1 MRILKCDFPA
11 SWLTVRMEER
21 EAAVLEN
28 LSDDPVVLKRVIS
41 ELAARVQQLEHQLG
55 LLRRTHFGA
64 TSERFSTPDQLSLF
78 GKPATFPAELP
89 PTPPA
94 KPKEPSS
101 GHGRAPLP
109 PHLKRIVRTI
119 DVSPDK
125 KRCPDCGKER
135 TRIGADTAEQIEY
148 TPATL
153 VVIRTERPKYACRGC
168 QEGVVVAE
176 PPPAPIEKGLPGP
189 GMLAYVAVAKYDD
202 HLPLYRQQE
211 IFRRQ
216 GVEIARSTLCGWVA
230 ATSELLEPVVD
241 AMMRDLLGSK
251 VVQTDDIPVPV
262 QESPHTREGRLWVYL
277 GDRDHPHIVYRYSP
291 NRQQQWAQEHLRDY
305 HGHIQAD
312 AYTGYDKLYEDPGRI
327 EVGCWAH
334 ARRKF
339 FDAQGSDAVRSATA
353 LQYIR
358 ELYLVE
364 DEAMDLSA
372 ENRRRAR
379 QERSKP
385 VLEALRAWMTA
396 EELSILPK
404 SPMGEA
410 FTYARNQW
418 AALNRYVEDGDLAI
432 DNNASERALRGV
444 AVGRK
449 NWLFA
454 GSDDGG
460 RRAATLYSLIESAK
474 RTGVEPWA
482 YLREL
487 LVRIDTHS
495 ASRIAELMPCRWKP
509 TV

>member
-1 MRILKCDFPA
+1 MD
-11 SWLTVRMEER
+11 ER
-21 EAAVLEN
+21 GAAVLTK
-28 LSDDPVVLKRVIS
+28 LSDDPLVLKRVIA
-41 ELAARVQQLEHQLG
+41 ELAARVEQLEHQLG
-55 LLRRTHFGA
+55 VLRRAHFGS
-64 TSERFSTPDQLSLF
+64 TSERLSSPDQLSLL
-78 GKPATFPAELP
+78 GKPQAYPAELP
-89 PTPPA
+89 AAAPPQAKPTPP
-94 KPKEPSS
+94 
-101 GHGRAPLP
+101 GHGRSPLP
-109 PHLKRIVRTI
+109 PHLKRILRTV
-119 DVSPDK
+119 DVPEDN
-125 KRCPDCGKER
+125 KRCPDCGKVR
-135 TRIGADTAEQIEY
+135 ARIGADTAEQIEY

-153 VVIRTERPKYACRGC
+153 VVIRTERPKYACRDC

-216 GVEIARSTLCGWVA
+216 GVEIARSTLCDWVK
-230 ATSELLEPVVD
+230 ATSELLDPVVD
-241 AMMRDLLGSK
+241 AMMQDLLASK
-251 VVQTDDIPVPV
+251 VIQTDDIPVPV

-277 GDRDHPHIVYRYSP
+277 GDRSHPHIVYRFSP
-291 NRQQQWAQEHLRDY
+291 NRQQQWAQEHLKPY
-305 HGHIQAD
+305 HGYVQAD
-312 AYTGYDKLYEDPGRI
+312 AYTGYDKLFEDPTRI

-339 FDAQGSDAVRSATA
+339 FDAQGSDAVRSAAA

-358 ELYLVE
+358 ELYRVE
-364 DEAMDLSA
+364 EDTKELAA
-372 ENRRRAR
+372 PER
-379 QERSKP
+379 QALRHERSRP

-404 SPMGEA
+404 SPLGEA

-460 RRAATLYSLIESAK
+460 RRAAVLYSLIESAK
-474 RTGVEPWA
+474 RAGVEPWA
-482 YLREL
+482 YLRDL
-487 LVRIDTHS
+487 LVRIDTHP
-495 ASRIAELMPCRWKP
+495 ANRIAELTPFQWKP